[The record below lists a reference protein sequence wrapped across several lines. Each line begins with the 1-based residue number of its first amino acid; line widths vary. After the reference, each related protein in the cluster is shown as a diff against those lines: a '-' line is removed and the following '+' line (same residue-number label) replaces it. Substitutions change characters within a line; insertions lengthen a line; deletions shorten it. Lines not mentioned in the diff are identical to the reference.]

1 MTTTTEPKTDR
12 AADCEV
18 HCVHPEAVARVEAAL
33 PDDALIE
40 RATTLTKVVSDPT
53 RLRILSALAL
63 EELCVCDLAWVVG
76 ASQGLVS
83 HHLRL
88 LRTNGLAA
96 SRRDGK
102 LVMYRLTPAGR
113 QLLTLVGD
121 LEVQVEA
128 GTR

>member
-63 EELCVCDLAWVVG
+63 EELCVCDLAVIAG
-76 ASQGLVS
+76 INESTMSHQLRHLRALGLVTFKKVG
-83 HHLRL
+83 RI
-88 LRTNGLAA
+88 AY
-96 SRRDGK
+96 
-102 LVMYRLTPAGR
+102 YRLASTH
-113 QLLTLVGD
+113 V
-121 LEVQVEA
+121 
-128 GTR
+128 TRLIADVTEHAQAM

>member
-63 EELCVCDLAWVVG
+63 E
-76 ASQGLVS
+76 
-83 HHLRL
+83 
-88 LRTNGLAA
+88 AA
-96 SRRDGK
+96 R
-102 LVMYRLTPAGR
+102 
-113 QLLTLVGD
+113 
-121 LEVQVEA
+121 
-128 GTR
+128 

>member
-63 EELCVCDLAWVVG
+63 EELCVCDLAVIAG
-76 ASQGLVS
+76 INESTMSHQLRHLRALGLVTF
-83 HHLRL
+83 RKVG
-88 LRTNGLAA
+88 RIAY
-96 SRRDGK
+96 
-102 LVMYRLTPAGR
+102 YRLANDHVTRLIAD
-113 QLLTLVGD
+113 V
-121 LEVQVEA
+121 LEHA
-128 GTR
+128 KAM